1 MGRIN
6 KALHEMYDKCHTWDV
21 LEAAVSDIPE
31 ESLTDNISDDTPT
44 NDNPA
49 EE

>member
-21 LEAAVSDIPE
+21 LEAAESSASE
-31 ESLTDNISDDTPT
+31 EPSTDNISDDTPT
-44 NDNPA
+44 DDNPA